1 VHEKGKLLLYQ
12 WLKKHNVDVRLEHYL
27 PNIQQQPDLFLQLN
41 KQRIAIEYQ
50 CSKIPITQLQK
61 RNKGYQN
68 AGITPIWILGPNQ
81 FKRDR
86 SNRLH
91 VNSFILQCMHQFNA
105 FNTFTIYFF
114 CTNSRQYLIIQN
126 VYLLGRGR
134 ACAVFQFKKLEELLF
149 THLFHPQPLERKQVS
164 QMWTK
169 AKRNFRLLQHKLQ
182 YGKEIV
188 WRRRLYVQILIMVN
202 IPSVSYH

>member
-1 VHEKGKLLLYQ
+1 KQDCPANRGGEGPVHEKGKLLLYQ

-91 VNSFILQCMHQFNA
+91 VNSFILQCMHQLN
-105 FNTFTIYFF
+105 NLDDL
-114 CTNSRQYLIIQN
+114 LIKQI
-126 VYLLGRGR
+126 L
-134 ACAVFQFKKLEELLF
+134 
-149 THLFHPQPLERKQVS
+149 HPQQLERKQLF
-164 QMWTK
+164 QHWTK
-169 AKRNFRLLQHKLQ
+169 SNRNFQLLQQKRSH
-182 YGKEIV
+182 
-188 WRRRLYVQILIMVN
+188 
-202 IPSVSYH
+202 